1 MADETP
7 APQPLFMQG
16 VLRPFFHVITPVKPY
31 FLGALS
37 GIVATCCIQP
47 LDIVKSRLQIQSEQA
62 GLGKKVSTNPFVIAK
77 NIMAKEGFSTFY
89 TGLSY

>member
-7 APQPLFMQG
+7 QTPAPFASGILT
-16 VLRPFFHVITPVKPY
+16 PFFNFITPVKPY

-77 NIMAKEGFSTFY
+77 NIMSKEGFSTFY
-89 TGLSY
+89 TGLS